1 MKILVTG
8 SEGFLGVHLVGAL
21 ERGRHEV
28 VRYDIAH
35 GLDILNREQLD
46 EAMVGVDTCIH
57 LAAVADLYIAED
69 EPGRAREINVTGT
82 ARVLEA
88 CDHAG
93 VRLLYGSTCC
103 AYGNNGVKL
112 SSESSPV
119 APTEHYAQT
128 KLEGERLVLASG
140 GHHAILRLATF
151 YGPGMRPSL
160 ATWRFLRAAAVGEP
174 IRIHG
179 TGEQTRCYTHVGD
192 VCSGIIQV
200 LNRPGFTGIINISD
214 DRSVSVNQL
223 AEISMRVAGTE
234 VPTVHV
240 ADRAGQIHHSAI
252 DNRLL
257 RGMGWAPQW
266 TLEEGLRGCLDEV
279 RPPEHAHRGKLEACG

>member
-8 SEGFLGVHLVGAL
+8 SEGFLGVHLVEAL
-21 ERGRHEV
+21 ERDHHEV
-28 VRYDIAH
+28 VHYDIAQ
-35 GLDILNREQLD
+35 GLDILDREQLS
-46 EAMVGVDTCIH
+46 EAMVGVDACIH

-69 EPGRAREINVTGT
+69 EPSRAREINVTGT
-82 ARVLEA
+82 AMVLEA
-88 CDHAG
+88 CERAE
-93 VRLLYGSTCC
+93 VRLLYASTCC
-103 AYGNNGVKL
+103 AYGNNDVEL

-119 APTEHYAQT
+119 APTEHYART

-160 ATWRFLRAAAVGEP
+160 ATWRFLRAAILGEP

-192 VCSGIIQV
+192 VCSGIIRI
-200 LNRPGFTGIINISD
+200 LDRPDFAGIVNISD
-214 DRSVSVNQL
+214 DRPVSVNQL
-223 AEISMRVAGTE
+223 AVISMQAAGAE

-240 ADRAGQIHHSAI
+240 QDRDGQIYHSAI
-252 DNRLL
+252 DNELL
-257 RGMGWAPQW
+257 RGMGWAPRW
-266 TLEEGLRGCLDEV
+266 TLEEGLRGCVDEI
-279 RPPEHAHRGKLEACG
+279 RNPALTHSSALEAC